1 MNKQLEM
8 ALAELIDKSMDGIDS
23 ASQFLLAE
31 VPEVIQQLL
40 MWHAIESAVFS
51 LLMIA
56 LILAVELL
64 GLRKYRRT
72 VFSDIKWDD
81 EEMAYI
87 SYYLPST
94 LLRIGLFLFTWGELS
109 SLVWLKIWI
118 APKVWLLEY
127 AARLIN

>member
-51 LLMIA
+51 LLMMA
-56 LILAVELL
+56 LIISVELF
-64 GLRKYRRT
+64 GLPKYRRA
-72 VFSDIKWDD
+72 VFSDVRNDA
-81 EEMAYI
+81 EMAYI

-94 LLRIGLFLFTWGELS
+94 LLRIGLFIFTWGELS
-109 SLVWLKIWI
+109 SLVWLKILI